1 VPRVTVTKTCKLFV
15 NGAFPRSE
23 SGRALAIV
31 DRAGRTV
38 ATIAHASRKDLRDA
52 VEAATAAQAKWGNA
66 TAYNR
71 GQILYRA
78 AEMIEARHAEFVESV
93 RASGTVTPAAARRE
107 VAESIDR
114 LVCWA
119 GWTDKIGQVLGN
131 QNPVAGPYYDFTVP
145 EPIGAVVAFAPD
157 RPALLGLVSL
167 VAPAVAA
174 GNACVAIASDANP
187 LPAVSL
193 MEALATSDLPA
204 GVVNILTGK
213 REELVA
219 HAASHREV
227 GAVVAAGVT
236 AAQAKTLRLG
246 VGENLKRVR
255 VHGDAKPDAGIDW
268 FGDERWTG
276 PEALDGLLDH
286 KTIWHPSAS

>member
-1 VPRVTVTKTCKLFV
+1 MPRVTVTKTCKLFV

-78 AEMIEARHAEFVESV
+78 AEMVEARHAEFVESV

-167 VAPAVAA
+167 VAPPRPP
-174 GNACVAIASDANP
+174 GRR
-187 LPAVSL
+187 
-193 MEALATSDLPA
+193 ATCRPGS
-204 GVVNILTGK
+204 
-213 REELVA
+213 
-219 HAASHREV
+219 
-227 GAVVAAGVT
+227 
-236 AAQAKTLRLG
+236 
-246 VGENLKRVR
+246 
-255 VHGDAKPDAGIDW
+255 
-268 FGDERWTG
+268 
-276 PEALDGLLDH
+276 
-286 KTIWHPSAS
+286 